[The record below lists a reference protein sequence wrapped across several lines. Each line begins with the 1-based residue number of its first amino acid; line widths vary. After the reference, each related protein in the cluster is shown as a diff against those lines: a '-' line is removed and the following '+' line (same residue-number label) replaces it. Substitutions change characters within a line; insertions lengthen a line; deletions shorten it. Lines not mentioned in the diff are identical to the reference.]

1 MEVKISR
8 EINEKLKDASEKL
21 GFNENEIVE
30 RAVLIYLDM
39 IKKQID
45 LSKEFKDWDKL
56 SDEAIVNF
64 ENSL

>member
-8 EINEKLKDASEKL
+8 EIKEKLKDASEKL